1 MLRLWWSLKPIT
13 VTDLPILHY
22 RRAFEAVEENV
33 EAVEETVEAVEE
45 DLIVTLLSYSSGE
58 RLGAA
63 DFSAYSTDGHP
74 FPVQRCL

>member
-33 EAVEETVEAVEE
+33 EAVEETVEAVEDE
-45 DLIVTLLSYSSGE
+45 LCPSHNSFLS
-58 RLGAA
+58 R
-63 DFSAYSTDGHP
+63 P
-74 FPVQRCL
+74 C